1 MPDVPRRAGR
11 SPLAGELKAFPAS
24 NLGKMMTVV
33 GRLAT
38 AGEIHVHGNVLGRID
53 ASRLVVGV
61 DGYVEGDVVAEDVQI
76 GGRIH
81 GRVFAINVQLDCT
94 ANIKGRIFHNTATI
108 ARGASVEGRMP
119 WRPLDYFVS
128 LEELP
133 ETQS

>member
-1 MPDVPRRAGR
+1 
-11 SPLAGELKAFPAS
+11 
-24 NLGKMMTVV
+24 MMTVV

-108 ARGASVEGRMP
+108 ARGASVEGRRP

-128 LEELP
+128 LEKLP